1 MKITFLILL
10 SFTAILSSCGT
21 YNEDDLK
28 KFDSEIQS
36 YIKKKNLDLKPSGS
50 GLYYKIIEEGEGDFI
65 QYNDI
70 ISFTYTGTL
79 LNGEQFDK
87 QSSPVEFKVNQLI
100 GAWKEI
106 MSSLKKGGKA
116 LLIAPPQLCY
126 GDKKLDDIPE
136 NSILMFEMEVK
147 DVK

>member
-1 MKITFLILL
+1 MKHTLFILL
-10 SFTAILSSCGT
+10 SISLILTSCGT
-21 YNEDDLK
+21 YSDDDLK

-50 GLYYKIIEEGEGDFI
+50 GLYFKITEEGEGDFI

-70 ISFTYTGTL
+70 VSFTYTGTL

-116 LLIAPPQLCY
+116 TLIAPPQLCY
-126 GDKKLDDIPE
+126 GDKELDDIPE
-136 NSILMFEMEVK
+136 NSILIFEMEVK